1 MYSLIKTFAGN
12 RRFLQS
18 VFLFKKLLLSPSW
31 LKPDILVFPPLI
43 KSCAYL
49 PHPNFG
55 FLIHGYLMKCGF
67 GNWVGV
73 GNSLIRMYMKFGYIW
88 DAYGVFEEMPIRDED
103 LFNSLVSGFG
113 SNGFY
118 DEVLVLFEQMLDVG
132 LLPSLDSAFYVIMAC
147 GELGNLKKGTLVHEF
162 LIENGFDRNVSIL
175 NSLISMYI
183 KIGKIDSGR
192 RIFCDMPKR
201 DIVSW
206 NSLITAYARNGNW
219 AEAFNL
225 FLSMKSAEDLFPNRI
240 TFLGLL
246 LACGQI
252 GNLDLGKSIHGHLI
266 CTGLISDLRLGTAM
280 VNMYAKC
287 DRVECAQTIFE
298 EELFD
303 RSLVSW
309 NSLIAGYS
317 HNGYDQKATLLYER
331 MISESNLK
339 PDAVT
344 FANVVPAY
352 ASLADIRRIRSI
364 HTFIVKKGL
373 DMDGDV
379 VLGTAMVDAYGKC
392 LDIKAAKSLF
402 SGIKKPN
409 TATWNAMIAGNNLN
423 HHADKSMLLFLEML
437 QSKVFPDAIT
447 MVMLFQSCGEIGS
460 LKEGTMVHCY
470 CLSKGFSPHLTVGNA
485 IIDMYMRFGCVKS
498 SQLLFNEM
506 SLKNVVTWNTMLF
519 GCVKIGDSAMA
530 MRVFCQMQSENQYKP
545 DSVTM
550 ISFIQASAAILTSCG
565 AEIAH
570 GFIAKLGLDSETLV
584 MNSLID
590 AYAKTGFIEK
600 ARSLFM
606 QMGNLRDQS
615 SWNIMIAGCGM
626 NGQGR
631 EACELVSHMEEDGY
645 RPNSITFTS
654 LLSSCSHSGLI
665 EEGCWYFD
673 MMMRKY
679 KIQPGLEHWTC
690 IIDMHARAGRLE
702 EAYQLIENG
711 LHQNS
716 DGDAL
721 WDCDAVWG
729 ALLSACRMNMNMEL
743 GLLAGEKLLKLAPD
757 NCGYRTLL
765 SNLYAS
771 GKRWDEKAKL
781 RREFED
787 RRLMKKPGLSV
798 VEM

>member
-1 MYSLIKTFAGN
+1 M
-12 RRFLQS
+12 
-18 VFLFKKLLLSPSW
+18 
-31 LKPDILVFPPLI
+31 
-43 KSCAYL
+43 
-49 PHPNFG
+49 
-55 FLIHGYLMKCGF
+55 
-67 GNWVGV
+67 GV
-73 GNSLIRMYMKFGYIW
+73 GNSLIRLYVKFGHFW
-88 DAYGVFEEMPIRDED
+88 DAYRVFEEMPIRDED
-103 LFNSLVSGFG
+103 LFNCLVSGFG

-118 DEVLVLFEQMLDVG
+118 GEVLVLFEQMVIVG
-132 LLPSLDSAFYVIMAC
+132 LIPSSDSAFYVIMAC
-147 GELGNLKKGTLVHEF
+147 GELGNVKKGAWVHKF
-162 LIENGFDRNVSIL
+162 LIENGFDGNVSIL

-183 KIGKIDSGR
+183 KFGKIDSGR
-192 RIFCDMPKR
+192 RVFCDMPKR

-206 NSLITAYARNGNW
+206 NMLITAYARNGNW
-219 AEAFNL
+219 PEACNL
-225 FLSMKSAEDLFPNRI
+225 FLSMKSTGDLVPNRI

-252 GNLDLGKSIHGHLI
+252 GDLDLGKSIHGHLI
-266 CTGLISDLRLGTAM
+266 CTGLMSDIRLGTAILD
-280 VNMYAKC
+280 MYAKC
-287 DRVECAQTIFE
+287 DRVDCSKTIFE

-303 RSLVSW
+303 KSLVSW

-317 HNGYDQKATLLYER
+317 HNGYYQEATLLYER
-331 MISESNLK
+331 MISESNPK
-339 PDAVT
+339 PDAVS

-352 ASLADIRRIRSI
+352 ASLANKRRIQSI
-364 HTFIVKKGL
+364 HAFIIKRGL
-373 DMDGDV
+373 DLYGDV
-379 VLGTAMVDAYGKC
+379 VLGTAMVDGYGKC
-392 LDIKAAKSLF
+392 LDMKAAESLF
-402 SGIKKPN
+402 SGIEKPN

-423 HHADKSMLLFLEML
+423 HYYADNSMLLFLEML
-437 QSKVFPDAIT
+437 QNKVFPDAIT
-447 MVMLFQSCGEIGS
+447 MVMLFQSCGELES
-460 LKEGTMVHCY
+460 LKQGSMVHCY
-470 CLSKGFSPHLTVGNA
+470 CLSKGFSMHLTVGNA
-485 IIDMYMRFGCVKS
+485 IIDMYMNCGSVKS
-498 SQLLFNEM
+498 SQLIFNEM
-506 SLKNVVTWNTMLF
+506 SLKNVVTWNTMLS
-519 GCVKIGDSAMA
+519 GYVKIGECAKA
-530 MRVFCQMQSENQYKP
+530 MRVFCQMRSENQYKP

-550 ISFIQASAAILTSCG
+550 ITFIQASAAILTSCG

-570 GFIAKLGLDSETLV
+570 GFIAKLGFDTETLV

-590 AYAKTGFIEK
+590 TYSKAGFIEK
-600 ARSLFM
+600 ARGLFM

-631 EACELVSHMEEDGY
+631 KACELVSRMEKYGHE
-645 RPNSITFTS
+645 PNSITFTS

-673 MMMRKY
+673 MMRRKY

-690 IIDMHARAGRLE
+690 IIDMYARAGKLE

-743 GLLAGEKLLKLAPD
+743 GLLAGGKLLKLAPD
-757 NCGYRTLL
+757 NSGYRTLL

-787 RRLMKKPGLSV
+787 RRLMKKPGFSV

>member
-1 MYSLIKTFAGN
+1 
-12 RRFLQS
+12 
-18 VFLFKKLLLSPSW
+18 
-31 LKPDILVFPPLI
+31 
-43 KSCAYL
+43 
-49 PHPNFG
+49 
-55 FLIHGYLMKCGF
+55 MKCGF

-73 GNSLIRMYMKFGYIW
+73 GNSLIRMYEKFGNIW

-132 LLPSLDSAFYVIMAC
+132 LSPSLDSAFYI
-147 GELGNLKKGTLVHEF
+147 GN
-162 LIENGFDRNVSIL
+162 
-175 NSLISMYI
+175 
-183 KIGKIDSGR
+183 IDSGR
-192 RIFCDMPKR
+192 RVFFDMPKR
-201 DIVSW
+201 YSVLEFVDYSIC
-206 NSLITAYARNGNW
+206 RN
-219 AEAFNL
+219 
-225 FLSMKSAEDLFPNRI
+225 
-240 TFLGLL
+240 GLL

-266 CTGLISDLRLGTAM
+266 CTGLMSDLRLGTAM

-303 RSLVSW
+303 KSLVSW

-317 HNGYDQKATLLYER
+317 HNGCDQKATLLYER

-352 ASLADIRRIRSI
+352 ARLANLRRIQSI

-423 HHADKSMLLFLEML
+423 HHADESMLLFLEML

-460 LKEGTMVHCY
+460 LKQGTMVHCY

-506 SLKNVVTWNTMLF
+506 SLKNVVTWNTMLL
-519 GCVKIGDSAMA
+519 GI
-530 MRVFCQMQSENQYKP
+530 VFCQMQSENQYKP

-645 RPNSITFTS
+645 RPNSTTFTS

-690 IIDMHARAGRLE
+690 IIDMYARAGRLE

-711 LHQNS
+711 LHKNS

-721 WDCDAVWG
+721 WNCDAVWG

-757 NCGYRTLL
+757 NCGYQTLL

-787 RRLMKKPGLSV
+787 RRLMKKPARCTSGEL
-798 VEM
+798 EMAVKWVWYEIVSTSDVLRMEPIELNYRP

>member
-73 GNSLIRMYMKFGYIW
+73 GNSLIRMYKKFGNIW
-88 DAYGVFEEMPIRDED
+88 DAYG
-103 LFNSLVSGFG
+103 
-113 SNGFY
+113 
-118 DEVLVLFEQMLDVG
+118 
-132 LLPSLDSAFYVIMAC
+132 
-147 GELGNLKKGTLVHEF
+147 
-162 LIENGFDRNVSIL
+162 NVSIL

-192 RIFCDMPKR
+192 RIFFDMPKR

-206 NSLITAYARNGNW
+206 NSLITAYARN
-219 AEAFNL
+219 
-225 FLSMKSAEDLFPNRI
+225 
-240 TFLGLL
+240 GLL

-266 CTGLISDLRLGTAM
+266 CTGLMSDLRLGTAM

-287 DRVECAQTIFE
+287 
-298 EELFD
+298 
-303 RSLVSW
+303 
-309 NSLIAGYS
+309 YS
-317 HNGYDQKATLLYER
+317 HNGCDQKATLLYER

-352 ASLADIRRIRSI
+352 ARLANLRRIQSI

-460 LKEGTMVHCY
+460 LKQGTMVHCY

-519 GCVKIGDSAMA
+519 GYVKIGDSAMA

-665 EEGCWYFD
+665 EEG
-673 MMMRKY
+673 
-679 KIQPGLEHWTC
+679 
-690 IIDMHARAGRLE
+690 RLE

-711 LHQNS
+711 LHKNS

-721 WDCDAVWG
+721 WNCDAVWG
-729 ALLSACRMNMNMEL
+729 ALLSACRMNMNMNL

-757 NCGYRTLL
+757 NCGYQTLL

-798 VEM
+798 EEIDLCGQLTEYDPQYWKFMKHGAPLENWRWLLSGSGMRLSPPVMFSGRNLLN